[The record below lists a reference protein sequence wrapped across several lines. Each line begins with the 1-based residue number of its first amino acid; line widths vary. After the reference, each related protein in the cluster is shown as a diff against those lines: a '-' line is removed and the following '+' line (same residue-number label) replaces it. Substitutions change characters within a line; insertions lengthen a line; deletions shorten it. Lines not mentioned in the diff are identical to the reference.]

1 MLGFS
6 SIKCC
11 LRICFC
17 LLLPIYTQLLAS
29 LSVADQSREP
39 EFAEQVPNIT
49 VAVGREAVL
58 SCVVDHLSPYAVAWI
73 KVDTQTIYTIGTHVV
88 SHSPRIST
96 SHNGHRIWNLHIRE
110 VQENDKGYYMCQIN
124 TDPMKHQVGYIDIVV
139 PPDIIYEQSSSDM
152 TVTEGSNASLYCKA
166 KGYPKPNITWT
177 REDGTKIIVRNNNK
191 EKVKVQMV
199 EGEILNFTKVSRKQ
213 TGAYLCIASNGVP
226 PSISKRIFLQVNI
239 KPKVK
244 VPMQVLGAPIG
255 SEVIMECHI
264 EASPR
269 PVNYWC
275 RENGE
280 YIISSNK
287 YHVTELIES
296 YEITFA
302 LKIREVEAKDFGTY
316 NCTSK
321 NVLGESIGSVQLI
334 DPSPTS
340 LNRSIASQKALDSY
354 KHSQVNQ
361 FEKFQEKM
369 ADPARSSSSA
379 IQSTSVNVVKSPS
392 TDRGLSNRP
401 DSNGNRRSNPLR
413 WSFLLHFLL
422 LFI

>member
-1 MLGFS
+1 
-6 SIKCC
+6 
-11 LRICFC
+11 
-17 LLLPIYTQLLAS
+17 
-29 LSVADQSREP
+29 
-39 EFAEQVPNIT
+39 
-49 VAVGREAVL
+49 
-58 SCVVDHLSPYAVAWI
+58 
-73 KVDTQTIYTIGTHVV
+73 
-88 SHSPRIST
+88 
-96 SHNGHRIWNLHIRE
+96 
-110 VQENDKGYYMCQIN
+110 MCQIN

-334 DPSPTS
+334 EIQTPTTKSEWFTKELLTTVQISGQTQEDPSPTS